1 MTSIDTAGAISVN
14 PDDYHAFVVATQH
27 TLAERAARSPL
38 LTVEA
43 AGLYETFVQGLD
55 ERLRASQN
63 CGICR
68 GFVSRYGG
76 AVVVGE
82 RGRLISALWDETV
95 VPAPFDT
102 GVAAL
107 RRRVERSS
115 VIGAL
120 VSGEPDWGRAAGGG
134 FEHLHAPSPAV
145 FSHPLQTAA
154 QRSAEI
160 AEDRA
165 ALGRAVDRYHRQAAA
180 DAVRLLGSGSLTR
193 PEKVLGPAEWFLSV
207 HDRLAGVAGPG
218 PRDAELWAAASS
230 APAGFCHVS
239 SSMLGVLLADL
250 SAGVDFQTVSRRFA
264 ALLNPAQYQRPSAA
278 PSAGNVAEAE
288 RIVARLQAAGS
299 LARRYARLDDL
310 QLLWSPTAPEQR
322 PGVFG
327 GVLTRADRRP
337 RGVVPPPVPITW
349 EKFERTVLPTAL
361 AMRYQVPA
369 GNQPYGALLTAVD
382 PRAEPILQWDNPVSW
397 YVYVNGSAPGAWGL
411 SAGGQCRVTG
421 ICLQPTMWS
430 DRQGYPHQGQAVF
443 LLLEGARD
451 TRKASL
457 GLFPEILRAEL
468 RPVRATIEAYSGQH
482 SPAGADNADACGL
495 RLGAGQNWTCR
506 VEVDTA
512 DGTLAYLLDR
522 WD

>member
-1 MTSIDTAGAISVN
+1 
-14 PDDYHAFVVATQH
+14 
-27 TLAERAARSPL
+27 
-38 LTVEA
+38 
-43 AGLYETFVQGLD
+43 
-55 ERLRASQN
+55 
-63 CGICR
+63 
-68 GFVSRYGG
+68 
-76 AVVVGE
+76 
-82 RGRLISALWDETV
+82 
-95 VPAPFDT
+95 
-102 GVAAL
+102 
-107 RRRVERSS
+107 
-115 VIGAL
+115 
-120 VSGEPDWGRAAGGG
+120 
-134 FEHLHAPSPAV
+134 V
-145 FSHPLQTAA
+145 FSHRLHTSG
-154 QRSAEI
+154 QRAAEI
-160 AEDRA
+160 AEDRG

-218 PRDAELWAAASS
+218 ARDAVLWAAAAS

-278 PSAGNVAEAE
+278 PAAGNVAEAE

-299 LARRYARLDDL
+299 LARRYARLGDL
-310 QLLWSPTAPEQR
+310 QLLWSPTAPQQR
-322 PGVFG
+322 SGVFG

-337 RGVVPPPVPITW
+337 SGVVPPPVSITW
-349 EKFERTVLPTAL
+349 EKFERTVLPTAV
-361 AMRYQVPA
+361 AIRYQVPT
-369 GNQPYGALLTAVD
+369 GNQAYGALLTAVD

-397 YVYVNGSAPGAWGL
+397 YVYVNGSAPGEWGL
-411 SAGGQCRVTG
+411 SAGRQCRVTG

-457 GLFPEILRAEL
+457 GLFPEVLRAEL
-468 RPVRATIEAYSGQH
+468 RPVRATIEAYSRQH
-482 SPAGADNADACGL
+482 SPADADSADACGL
-495 RLGAGQNWTCR
+495 RLAAGQHWTCR

-512 DGTLAYLLDR
+512 DGTLAYVLDR